1 MITTLR
7 IATQVTCDPVL
18 RQHALFHPSVGR
30 LELGMSNF
38 FLWRAMP
45 LERVEQPG
53 YQTSAGLYATWQ
65 KEDHALDLMIRGAL
79 DDIDTDQPPA
89 SGQTD

>member
-18 RQHALFHPSVGR
+18 GQHALFHPSVGR

-45 LERVEQPG
+45 L
-53 YQTSAGLYATWQ
+53 
-65 KEDHALDLMIRGAL
+65 
-79 DDIDTDQPPA
+79 
-89 SGQTD
+89 

>member
-1 MITTLR
+1 MITTLH

-18 RQHALFHPSVGR
+18 GQHVLFHPSVGR

-45 LERVEQPG
+45 LERVEQSG

-65 KEDHALDLMIRGAL
+65 REDHALEIMIRQAIN
-79 DDIDTDQPPA
+79 DMDAPQPP
-89 SGQTD
+89 GTD